1 MIKSREVFEGPG
13 RKRRRGVLNRV
24 ALLLV
29 VFFIIANFLL
39 DGCVNIRLRMGQ
51 RPDVDALEKSLRIG
65 ESTSKD
71 VASFLGEPF
80 GRGRIMLP
88 IDSKPRTMWS
98 YYYAEGDLEDARG
111 IILLVHF
118 DEDRYDG
125 YMWFAS
131 LPLMGG
137 ETK

>member
-1 MIKSREVFEGPG
+1 MIKSKEGFEGPSC
-13 RKRRRGVLNRV
+13 KRRREVLNRV
-24 ALLLV
+24 ALLPV
-29 VFFIIANFLL
+29 VFFIIATFLL
-39 DGCVNIRLRMGQ
+39 DGCINVRLRMGQ

-71 VASFLGEPF
+71 VVSFLGEPF

-118 DEDRYDG
+118 DQDRYDG

-131 LPLMGG
+131 LPLIGR
-137 ETK
+137 ETR